1 MTIRSK
7 LAPVALLLAV
17 LATRDAHAAPDCA
30 NPQDQRAM
38 NECASRGYARAD
50 AELNRRYRALQR
62 RLKGD
67 RDGARKLTEAQ
78 RAWIAFRD
86 TECAF
91 QTIGVAGG
99 SAEPLARAACLEET
113 TQSRSAALQRYLDCR
128 EGDTNCPVAA
138 Q

>member
-7 LAPVALLLAV
+7 LAPVVLLLAV

-30 NPQDQRAM
+30 NPRDQSAM